1 MEDKIHKAYADSKNI
16 YDDVLHQKKFWSRF
30 YIRFFW
36 SGTDDVKIAEAVL
49 NYIPDHFDGNI
60 LDVPVGTASFTS
72 DKWIKLK
79 KAKIICL
86 DYSNEMLEQARYR
99 LKGQSHIQ
107 CIQGDVG
114 ALPIE
119 DKTMDFVVTMNGMHA
134 FPNKKRAWDEMN
146 RVLRYGGSLVAC
158 FYIKN
163 KSKRTD
169 WLVNHILSKKGWF
182 SPPFYTEEGLRNLLE
197 QRYIIQDF
205 HVDGSMVYFHGI
217 KKQCH

>member
-1 MEDKIHKAYADSKNI
+1 MKDKIQEAYADSKNI
-16 YDDVLHQKKFWSRF
+16 YDDVLFQKKLWSRL

-36 SGTDDVKIAEAVL
+36 GGTDDVKIAQAVL
-49 NYIPDHFDGNI
+49 NYIPDDFSGNV
-60 LDVPVGTASFTS
+60 LDVPVGTASFTK

-86 DYSNEMLEQARYR
+86 DYSEEMLNQARYR

-107 CIQGDVG
+107 CIQGDVS

-119 DKTMDFVVTMNGMHA
+119 DTTIDIVVTMNGMHV
-134 FPNKKRAWDEMN
+134 FPNKKKAWDEID
-146 RVLRYGGSLVAC
+146 RVLHPGGSLVAC

-182 SPPFYTEEGLRNLLE
+182 SPPFYSEEELRRLLE
-197 QRYIIQDF
+197 QKYEIQDF

-217 KKQCH
+217 KKQCR